1 MAVGVPAT
9 GIGGIFYI
17 LLSIVIIIHKAVK
30 KILFFWDKRTT
41 ELKEKLKLLKF
52 PTIAVILCVGLLLYM
67 NLSGFRF
74 VIPGTQQTTVSI
86 SNLWLVGLFAIS
98 LFTFFIILVQ
108 IRSGRIEKAH

>member
-30 KILFFWDKRTT
+30 KILYFFGKRTT
-41 ELKEKLKLLKF
+41 EFKETLGLLKF
-52 PTIAVILCVGLLLYM
+52 PTMALILCVGLLSYM

-74 VIPGTQQTTVSI
+74 VIPGTQQPTVSI
-86 SNLWLVGLFAIS
+86 SNLWLVGFFAFS

-108 IRSGRIEKAH
+108 IRSKQIEKP

>member
-30 KILFFWDKRTT
+30 KILSILGKKLTKS
-41 ELKEKLKLLKF
+41 KENLRLLRF
-52 PTIAVILCVGLLLYM
+52 PTLAFILCVGLLSYM

-74 VIPGTQQTTVSI
+74 VIPGTQAAVSI
-86 SNLWLVGLFAIS
+86 SNLWLVGVFAVS
-98 LFTFFIILVQ
+98 FFMFFILLIQ
-108 IRSGRIEKAH
+108 IRSKQMEKP